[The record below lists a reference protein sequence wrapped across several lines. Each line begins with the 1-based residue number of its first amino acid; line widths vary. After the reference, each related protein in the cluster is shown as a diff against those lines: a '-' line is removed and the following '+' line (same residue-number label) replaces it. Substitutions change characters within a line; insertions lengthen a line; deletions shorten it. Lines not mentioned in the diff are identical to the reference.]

1 MDKKLYHRI
10 SVSWQCA
17 WGCSR
22 LLFPV
27 TAAAAPCALSA
38 CFPYQLAVQG
48 GRGGCAGQAC
58 SRTKYRALS
67 VSYTCRKSRVSSVVK
82 CIWFLSLSFP
92 FSLISPHNLACLFWG
107 KQKEFCCC
115 WMLAQVVILSHLIS
129 MSLIV
134 RSGLWLYG
142 CQDWQFSK
150 FQVLNL
156 KIFNSCWFSEVVIPS
171 V

>member
-1 MDKKLYHRI
+1 MCL
-10 SVSWQCA
+10 
-17 WGCSR
+17 G
-22 LLFPV
+22 LL
-27 TAAAAPCALSA
+27 S
-38 CFPYQLAVQG
+38 LAVSSYCCCSSLCLVSMFSVPS
-48 GRGGCAGQAC
+48 GCAGRQGRLC
-58 SRTKYRALS
+58 RTGVQPYKYRALS
-67 VSYTCRKSRVSSVVK
+67 LSYTCRKSRVSSVVK
-82 CIWFLSLSFP
+82 CIWLRWLSFP

-129 MSLIV
+129 MSLVV

-142 CQDWQFSK
+142 CQDRQFSK
-150 FQVLNL
+150 FHVLNL